1 MKKLFYV
8 FMLVLIALSVVALAA
23 CDNNSDETF
32 AEGDELTLVIGYDEP
47 QEIAIDLNGISREVT
62 LSELLTAAK
71 IEYEIV
77 DGFLTSVGDL
87 APEPP
92 EYIYLYTSVESDFD
106 TSQYAV
112 TMTYKEVE
120 LVNSGVG
127 AEEMTV
133 VDGAIIYIG
142 TITY

>member
-1 MKKLFYV
+1 MKKL
-8 FMLVLIALSVVALAA
+8 SVTVAAILL
-23 CDNNSDETF
+23 
-32 AEGDELTLVIGYDEP
+32 LTLTAFALTACADDENVFAAGDSVTVA
-47 QEIAIDLNGISREVT
+47 IAGDPDFETVIDLEGTERGINLT
-62 LSELLTAAK
+62 QLLDIAG

-92 EYIYLYTSVESDFD
+92 EYICLYTSVESDFD

-142 TITY
+142 TKTW